1 MTTEMFLL
9 TCKQAGL
16 QIWELDEMTIGMAI
30 DFIEEYIAFHNP
42 KNKKRPARR
51 ATQADFD
58 AF

>member
-1 MTTEMFLL
+1 L
-9 TCKQAGL
+9 
-16 QIWELDEMTIGMAI
+16 WDLDEMTIGMAI

>member
-9 TCKQAGL
+9 TCKQVGL
-16 QIWELDEMTIGMAI
+16 QIWELDEMTIGMVI
-30 DFIEEYIAFHNP
+30 DFIEEYIALHNP
-42 KNKKRPARR
+42 KSRKRATRR

>member
-1 MTTEMFLL
+1 VTTEAFLL

-30 DFIEEYIAFHNP
+30 DFIEEYIALHDP
-42 KNKKRPARR
+42 KKRKRAARR